1 MLAQSAHDNPEG
13 AVAKR
18 TIKSI
23 GLVVKRDQPHAVSL
37 AQKLAHHIR
46 SKRLIPFA
54 EQEFAAAIGAEP
66 ATREELAERVDFF
79 IVLGGDGTL
88 LGVAR
93 LTAARGTPI
102 LGVNLGGLGFL
113 TEVTV
118 DEAMAAL
125 ERVLKGEYEVDRRI
139 TLEVFVHRA
148 THELRRMDRFV
159 AVNDVV
165 LNRGPLGR
173 MLNLEVIADG
183 QPFCTYRADGLIIA
197 TPTGSTAYALS
208 AGGPIVFPTLGVMVM
223 APICPHTLS
232 NRPVVLPDSFEIE
245 IRVRASD
252 HDATLTVDGQESSMV
267 GTEDSI
273 RVKRGSHG
281 VALVRSEHPY
291 FEVWRNKL
299 HWG

>member
-1 MLAQSAHDNPEG
+1 
-13 AVAKR
+13 VAKR
-18 TIKSI
+18 AIKSI
-23 GLVVKRDQPHAVSL
+23 GLVVKRNQPKALSI
-37 AQKLAHHIR
+37 AQKLAHYIR
-46 SKRLIPFA
+46 SKRI
-54 EQEFAAAIGAEP
+54 AAIAETEVAGRIDAEP
-66 ATREELAERVDFF
+66 VSREELAEQADFV

-113 TEVTV
+113 TQVAV
-118 DEAMAAL
+118 DEAQQAVD
-125 ERVLKGEYEVDRRI
+125 RVLKGEFEVDRRI
-139 TLEVFVHRA
+139 TLEVVVERA
-148 THELRRMDRFV
+148 TNDLRRMDRFV

-173 MLNLEVIADG
+173 MLQLEVRANG
-183 QPFCTYRADGLIIA
+183 ETFSTYRADGLIIA

-208 AGGPIVFPTLGVMVM
+208 AGGPIVFPTLGVVVL

-232 NRPVVLPDSFEIE
+232 NRPIVLPDSFEIE
-245 IRVRASD
+245 VRVKVSD

-267 GTEDSI
+267 GAEDAI
-273 RVKRGSHG
+273 HVKRGGHHVS
-281 VALVRSEHPY
+281 LVRSEHGY

-299 HWG
+299 RWG

>member
-1 MLAQSAHDNPEG
+1 
-13 AVAKR
+13 VAKR

-23 GLVVKRDQPHAVSL
+23 GLVVKRNQPKAIAI

-46 SKRLIPFA
+46 AKHLVPLA
-54 EQEFAAAIGAEP
+54 ETDIAPKIDSEP
-66 ATREELAERVDFF
+66 LSREDLAERADFMV
-79 IVLGGDGTL
+79 VLGGDGTL

-118 DEAMAAL
+118 DEAMNAL
-125 ERVLKGEYEVDRRI
+125 DRVLKGDYDVDRRI
-139 TLEVFVHRA
+139 TLDVTVSRTTGDSH
-148 THELRRMDRFV
+148 RMDRFV

-173 MLNLEVIADG
+173 MLQLEVRADG
-183 QPFCTYRADGLIIA
+183 EPFCTYRADGLIIA

-208 AGGPIVFPTLGVMVM
+208 AGGPIVFPTLGAVVL

-232 NRPVVLPDSFEIE
+232 NRPVVLPDAFEIE
-245 IRVRASD
+245 ITVNASD
-252 HDATLTVDGQESSMV
+252 HDATLTVDGQESAMV
-267 GTEDSI
+267 GSEDVI

-281 VALVRSEHPY
+281 VSLVRSEHGY

>member
-1 MLAQSAHDNPEG
+1 M
-13 AVAKR
+13 AKR
-18 TIKSI
+18 TVKSI
-23 GLVVKRDQPHAVSL
+23 GLVVKRNQPRALSI

-46 SKRLIPFA
+46 SRHLSPIA
-54 EQEFAAAIGAEP
+54 EIDIASRVDAEP
-66 ATREELAERVDFF
+66 VSREELADRADFV

-113 TEVTV
+113 TQVAV
-118 DEAMAAL
+118 DEAQQAID
-125 ERVLKGEYEVDRRI
+125 RVIKGDFEVDRRI
-139 TLEVFVHRA
+139 TLEVLVQRA
-148 THELRRMDRFV
+148 TNDLRRMDRFV

-173 MLNLEVIADG
+173 MLQLEVRAND

-208 AGGPIVFPTLGVMVM
+208 AGGPIVFPTLGVVVL

-232 NRPVVLPDSFEIE
+232 NRPIVLPDSFEIE
-245 IRVRASD
+245 VRVKVSD

-267 GTEDSI
+267 GAEDAI
-273 RVKRGSHG
+273 RVKRGSHA
-281 VALVRSEHPY
+281 VSLVRSEHGY

-299 HWG
+299 RWG

>member
-1 MLAQSAHDNPEG
+1 M
-13 AVAKR
+13 VAKR
-18 TIKSI
+18 AIKSI
-23 GLVVKRDQPHAVSL
+23 GLVVKRNQPKALSI
-37 AQKLAHHIR
+37 AQKLAHYIR
-46 SKRLIPFA
+46 SKRI
-54 EQEFAAAIGAEP
+54 AAIAETEVAGRIDAEP
-66 ATREELAERVDFF
+66 VSREELAERADFV

-113 TEVTV
+113 TQVAV
-118 DEAMAAL
+118 DEAQQAVD
-125 ERVLKGEYEVDRRI
+125 RVLKGEFEVDRRI
-139 TLEVFVHRA
+139 TLEVVVERA
-148 THELRRMDRFV
+148 TNDLRRMDRFV

-173 MLNLEVIADG
+173 MLQLEVRANG
-183 QPFCTYRADGLIIA
+183 ETFSTYRADGLIIA

-208 AGGPIVFPTLGVMVM
+208 AGGPIVFPTLGVVVL

-232 NRPVVLPDSFEIE
+232 NRPIVLPDSFEIE
-245 IRVRASD
+245 VRVKVSD

-267 GTEDSI
+267 GADDAI
-273 RVKRGSHG
+273 RVRRGSHH
-281 VALVRSEHPY
+281 VSLVRSEHGY

-299 HWG
+299 RWG